1 VANRFLLDA
10 NLSPRFAGV
19 LAHRFGLDFRSI
31 VETHPHNVL
40 DTEIMRVAHS
50 EKRIIIT
57 RDSDFLNIFMSMR
70 YLQVSVI
77 YLKLSG
83 ESRRNPELLERLTR
97 FLELDA
103 PSVQFESVFV
113 TVTEHEFQ
121 IDRGWR
127 VFK

>member
-1 VANRFLLDA
+1 
-10 NLSPRFAGV
+10 
-19 LAHRFGLDFRSI
+19 
-31 VETHPHNVL
+31 
-40 DTEIMRVAHS
+40 MRVAHS